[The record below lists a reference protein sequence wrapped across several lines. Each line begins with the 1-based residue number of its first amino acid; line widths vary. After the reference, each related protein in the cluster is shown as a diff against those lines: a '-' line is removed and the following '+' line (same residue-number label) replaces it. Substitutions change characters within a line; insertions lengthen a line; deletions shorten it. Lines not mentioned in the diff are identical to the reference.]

1 MYNLPWSPPQ
11 SLVSKLTIKYMAM
24 LDFIDGKLLYY
35 GQLNIWIVTL
45 QAMWHIQNF
54 LDRVYI
60 VSFFM
65 FNFHEEG
72 GK

>member
-1 MYNLPWSPPQ
+1 
-11 SLVSKLTIKYMAM
+11 MAM

-65 FNFHEEG
+65 FNFLEEG